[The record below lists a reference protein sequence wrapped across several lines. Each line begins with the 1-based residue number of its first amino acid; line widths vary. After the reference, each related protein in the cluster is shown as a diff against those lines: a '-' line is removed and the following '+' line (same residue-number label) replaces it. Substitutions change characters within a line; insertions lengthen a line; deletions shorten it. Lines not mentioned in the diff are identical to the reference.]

1 MNDYEKFLYGC
12 YCAVVKIKRFTNDL
26 YNFIVLMEKVGLKEY
41 AEDFERNCCDMR
53 SREEKSKKPY
63 CREEDFCEDYFF
75 HLAEIN
81 GVKGNVVCIEFQWGK
96 GFTFG
101 SLEDYQAEEV
111 KILSVEDLINA
122 TGYESEFG
130 SNYKM
135 TSFLEE
141 LKEDKDN
148 KLATYL
154 TDFCEWYQWGL
165 VKYPNGRY
173 NILDLEFDN
182 DEFVGYF
189 GNENTDTGTLKDCI
203 ERVFYRM
210 VDYYTD
216 EEDYERVED
225 MEKDINDFIELG
237 KKYNLFDDND
247 IKRLKEWLEEEKE
260 YFKEE
265 E

>member
-12 YCAVVKIKRFTNDL
+12 YYAVVKIKRFTNDL

-41 AEDFERNCCDMR
+41 AENFERNCCDIR

-81 GVKGNVVCIEFQWGK
+81 GIKGNVVCIEFQWGK

-130 SNYKM
+130 KDYVE
-135 TSFLEE
+135 TSFIEE
-141 LKEDKDN
+141 LGKEDEDF
-148 KLATYL
+148 AIFL
-154 TDFCEWYQWGL
+154 TDFCEWYEWQL
-165 VKYPNGRY
+165 VKYPNLRY
-173 NILDLEFDN
+173 NILDLQTNEL
-182 DEFVGYF
+182 VGYF
-189 GNENTDTGTLKDCI
+189 GDENTTTGSLKDCI
-203 ERVFYRM
+203 ERVFYRR
-210 VDYYTD
+210 VDYFTD
-216 EEDYERVED
+216 EEEHEEIKYVEKV
-225 MEKDINDFIELG
+225 MKEIIG
-237 KKYNLFDDND
+237 YAKKYNLYDETYINYL
-247 IKRLKEWLEEEKE
+247 LKW
-260 YFKEE
+260 KEE
-265 E
+265 EIEYLKNEDE

>member
-1 MNDYEKFLYGC
+1 MNDYEKFLNGC
-12 YCAVVKIKRFTNDL
+12 YYAVVKIRRFTDDL
-26 YNFIVLMEKVGLKEY
+26 YNFVVLMDKLGLNEY
-41 AEDFERNCCDMR
+41 IKSFEVSCCDMR

-81 GVKGNVVCIEFQWGK
+81 GVKGNNVYIEFQWGK

-101 SLEDYQAEEV
+101 SLEDYKAEEV
-111 KILSVEDLINA
+111 KILSVEDLIKA
-122 TGYESEFG
+122 TNLENEFG
-130 SNYKM
+130 MNYIE
-135 TSFLEE
+135 TSFINELGEE
-141 LKEDKDN
+141 DN
-148 KLATYL
+148 KLAIYL
-154 TDFCEWYQWGL
+154 TDFCEWYEWGL

-173 NILDLEFDN
+173 NILDLEFDT
-182 DEFVGYF
+182 DKFVGYF
-189 GNENTDTGTLKDCI
+189 GDKDTDTGTLRDCI

-216 EEDYERVED
+216 EEDYEKVED

-237 KKYNLFDDND
+237 KKYDLFDDDD
-247 IKRLKEWLEEEKE
+247 IKRLNKWLEEEKE